1 MRAETTTSIKNK
13 KGRKSV
19 VLNSEAWLEFCKERE
34 ILKTKSDEQVQD
46 YGDSDSDEEE
56 ADRKNRN
63 EGRKSI
69 VMDAKAWEEHAK
81 KIKKMLD
88 DAEKKNE
95 VFDGGDSN
103 GSSGDFQKVLLNDFI
118 LHLLKRCCNIQRQ
131 VVTMD
136 SSKSQT
142 NSSTLQ
148 SDAKVENFG
157 EDSDEDEDD

>member
-103 GSSGDFQKVLLNDFI
+103 GSSGDFQK
-118 LHLLKRCCNIQRQ
+118 RQ